1 MISKLKLL
9 LLMPFVYPVIFF
21 TSLHVIR
28 SSYGLK
34 YALFQIWSR
43 WLLKRSKSKVNIINP
58 ELIPLENDYV
68 FVSSHG
74 SNFDPLILASVLPVE
89 THFILK
95 DKERLPF
102 VNVYSKRLKIQK
114 IFPDRHDLD
123 IEVIEQN
130 LSQSSVCV
138 FLDNFDD
145 HLGLQTFFK
154 AATEKHWTLI
164 PVLIK
169 NNEGI
174 LKNKGYHSAVVEI
187 KTPVYF
193 EEYEGKSSAELA
205 SLINDRI
212 HLL

>member
-1 MISKLKLL
+1 MISKLKLF

-43 WLLKRSKSKVNIINP
+43 WLLKRSKSKVNIIHP

-89 THFILK
+89 THFILN

-102 VNVYSKRLKIQK
+102 INVYSKRMKIQR
-114 IFPDRHDLD
+114 IYLDRHDLD
-123 IEVIEQN
+123 TKTIEQN
-130 LSQSSVCV
+130 LSQSSVCI
-138 FLDNFDD
+138 FLDKFDEN
-145 HLGLQTFFK
+145 LGLQAFFQ
-154 AATEKHWTLI
+154 AAIEKHWTLI
-164 PVLIK
+164 PVSIK
-169 NNEGI
+169 NNENI
-174 LKNKGYHSAVVEI
+174 LRRGAFHSAVVEI

-193 EEYEGKSSAELA
+193 EEYQGKSKSELA

>member
-1 MISKLKLL
+1 MISKFKLL

-28 SSYGLK
+28 SNYGLK

-43 WLLKRSKSKVNIINP
+43 WLLKRSKSKVNIIHP

-68 FVSSHG
+68 FVSTHD
-74 SNFDPLILASVLPVE
+74 SNFDPLILATVLPVE
-89 THFILK
+89 THFILN
-95 DKERLPF
+95 DKEKLPF
-102 VNVYSKRLKIQK
+102 INVYSKRMKIQR
-114 IFPDRHDLD
+114 IYPDRHDLD

-138 FLDNFDD
+138 FLEKFDAN
-145 HLGLQTFFK
+145 LGLQAFFQ
-154 AATEKHWTLI
+154 AAIEKHWTLI
-164 PVLIK
+164 PVSIK

-193 EEYEGKSSAELA
+193 EEYKGNSGAELA

>member
-43 WLLKRSKSKVNIINP
+43 WLLKRSKSKVNIIHP
-58 ELIPLENDYV
+58 ELIPLENDYI

-89 THFILK
+89 THFILNE
-95 DKERLPF
+95 KERLPF
-102 VNVYSKRLKIQK
+102 INVYSKRMKIQR
-114 IFPDRHDLD
+114 IYPDRHDLD
-123 IEVIEQN
+123 IEAIEKN

-138 FLDNFDD
+138 FLEKFDENI
-145 HLGLQTFFK
+145 GLQAFFQ
-154 AATEKHWTLI
+154 AAIEERWTLI
-164 PVLIK
+164 PVSIK

-174 LKNKGYHSAVVEI
+174 LRNSGYHSVVVEI

-193 EEYEGKSSAELA
+193 EEYQGKSSTMLA

>member
-43 WLLKRSKSKVNIINP
+43 WLLKSSKSKVNMINP

-102 VNVYSKRLKIQK
+102 VNVYSKRLKIQR

-123 IEVIEQN
+123 LELIEQN

-138 FLDNFDD
+138 FLDNFDNQLF
-145 HLGLQTFFK
+145 H
-154 AATEKHWTLI
+154 
-164 PVLIK
+164 
-169 NNEGI
+169 
-174 LKNKGYHSAVVEI
+174 
-187 KTPVYF
+187 
-193 EEYEGKSSAELA
+193 
-205 SLINDRI
+205 
-212 HLL
+212 